1 MTEVPVVAFAI
12 LPSPPTAAESMTAYY
27 DNGLATDFEL
37 SAYPY
42 INVYTDFGEMW
53 TQNVTISASNSAD
66 RFMHKI
72 GVFSD
77 CNSLDESI
85 WAFEDLDDDVTLE
98 DGIMYFPD
106 TEYDLYINYGEF
118 YQTLPIFF

>member
-1 MTEVPVVAFAI
+1 
-12 LPSPPTAAESMTAYY
+12 MTANY
-27 DNGLATDFEL
+27 DYDLVHDFEM

-42 INVYTDFGEMW
+42 LNVFTDFDEVW
-53 TQNVTISASNSAD
+53 TQTVTISAATAAD

-85 WAFEDLDDDVTLE
+85 WAFEDPGDDVTLE